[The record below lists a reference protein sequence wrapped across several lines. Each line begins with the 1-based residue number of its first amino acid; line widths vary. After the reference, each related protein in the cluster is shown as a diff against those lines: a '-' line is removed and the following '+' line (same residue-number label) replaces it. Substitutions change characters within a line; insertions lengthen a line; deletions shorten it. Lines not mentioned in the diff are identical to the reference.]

1 MYWVFQLQDIH
12 WWNWMPVHFQILRW
26 IFQLFQSQVQN
37 KNSLLLKINCKVISF
52 MTVSNFMVCWCCNHI
67 IPWLYEK
74 EYTSTHEYADPSC
87 TSAACAW
94 NKSTKKEIE
103 PYRVSNMMV
112 RKHKV
117 LMIRM
122 LRLWTRFL
130 ALQDLYLKF
139 PEICIILS
147 AHLDKVLWPVVL
159 LYHPEDN
166 RKNTTG
172 FRIFSEG
179 VGWKQL
185 PEMGQSLRGF
195 MEYRDFFGWRHWT
208 MQTDLQVSCRFVWIF
223 LRRLLFLTFYASCK

>member
-1 MYWVFQLQDIH
+1 MYQLFQLQDIH
-12 WWNWMPVHFQILRW
+12 WWNWISVHFQILIW
-26 IFQLFQSQVQN
+26 IFQLLQSQVQN

-103 PYRVSNMMV
+103 PYRVSDMMV

-147 AHLDKVLWPVVL
+147 AHLDKVYGQWSYSITL
-159 LYHPEDN
+159 
-166 RKNTTG
+166 RTTEKTSLVFG
-172 FRIFSEG
+172 FSQR
-179 VGWKQL
+179 V
-185 PEMGQSLRGF
+185 
-195 MEYRDFFGWRHWT
+195 
-208 MQTDLQVSCRFVWIF
+208 
-223 LRRLLFLTFYASCK
+223 